1 MAKIIYT
8 KDLPNGIGG
17 RCEYPFFP
25 KWGKCTIKIH
35 PKHKTDG
42 WILAH
47 ELKHEEQYKR
57 TFFHALL
64 YKYSRNYRYKA
75 ELEAYTE
82 QIREYGYTNII
93 NALWIVKS
101 LTDKYNLKKQAFY
114 IHQDV
119 EKIIENLKGEEL

>member
-8 KDLPNGIGG
+8 DNLPVGIGG
-17 RCEYPFFP
+17 RCEYPFIP
-25 KWGKCTIKIH
+25 KWGTCTIKLR
-35 PKHKTDG
+35 PNYKTDG
-42 WILAH
+42 GILAH

-64 YKYSRNYRYKA
+64 YKYSRKYRYRS

-93 NALWIVKS
+93 QAQWIVKA
-101 LTDKYNLKKQAFY
+101 LTNKYNLKKQAFY
-114 IHQDV
+114 IHEDV
-119 EKIIENLKGEEL
+119 EKIIKQNKGE